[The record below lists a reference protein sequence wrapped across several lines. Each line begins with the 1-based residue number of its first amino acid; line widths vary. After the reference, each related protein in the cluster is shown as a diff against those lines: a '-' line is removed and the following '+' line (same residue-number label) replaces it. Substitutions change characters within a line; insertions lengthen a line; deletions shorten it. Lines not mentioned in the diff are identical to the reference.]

1 METGN
6 KKSFFKPENKWDYI
20 KLIAATLAVI
30 LVFVIVTAAA
40 LSTRDVFSEDFN
52 SGKHDFDTSYKAAGN
67 TVFSVSQNLG
77 MDGSKCLVIENSA
90 QSDASYT
97 RDIYLQARRHYR
109 VTGYVRTENINGSG
123 AVGASIQV
131 KKMSKG
137 SGETADTILASQ
149 NANVTSGAWTKVV
162 INLPETDMSHTY
174 QLVLRL
180 GGVDDGATAGKAY
193 FDNITVEKISALDG
207 GTFDDVRILSCII
220 VVLMLFVFFVAYS
233 YSKKYEI
240 NDGKSILAQPAG
252 GAVNVTTAV
261 VILFAA
267 AFMLRI
273 FLSVTYYQC
282 DIDVNLFKSW
292 GDVAYNKGL
301 TNVYKEL
308 GANIDYPPIVVY
320 FLWFASAVENTFG
333 KLFGLGHEYVHT
345 IFVKLPSMLCDMAI
359 GYVIYKYAKKY
370 GASTEWSLFF
380 TSLWLFNPL
389 SLIDASCWGQVDS
402 MLTLAVI
409 LSIIYLNKRKYLIA
423 GIWFGVGV
431 VLKPQ
436 MFFFL
441 PVFGYMWLKDVIEDK
456 NAMKA
461 VKSFFASVGGALAG
475 VIIPCIPYLH
485 MGFEKVE
492 LFGKSVKLPWIF
504 SLFIGTANHYEY
516 ASVNSYNFWFLSGKN
531 WVEDKTTLLEAALSA
546 EKPSQLWINILSKT
560 HLGDISLFAIGITF
574 IVIISLVTLYF
585 AIRLKKGEHLPY
597 LLSAFMFA
605 AVPFFAP
612 RMHERYFFPALAL
625 LIIALVI
632 YNKPLLLLPA
642 GLLSASGFLIVTDVL
657 MGLSVGGNLKNLG
670 KDYAEYSDYYWPAH
684 ASIPDRYRMLLSLLM
699 LFAVLTIWA
708 IMIFAEIDEKSKAN
722 ILGGKIYNEVKK
734 EPQVS
739 GKGGTKEAI
748 SAPKIV
754 PENYDN
760 IEVVV
765 ENVETAHVSE
775 RRERGEA

>member
-20 KLIAATLAVI
+20 KIVAAVLAVT

-40 LSTRDVFSEDFN
+40 LSTRDVFSDDFN
-52 SGKHDFDTSYKAAGN
+52 SGKHDFETEYKKADS
-67 TVFSVSQNLG
+67 TVFSISPSYG
-77 MDGSKCLVIENSA
+77 MDESGCLVIENSA

-123 AVGASIQV
+123 AVGASVQV
-131 KKMSKG
+131 NKMSKG
-137 SGETADTILASQ
+137 SGKTDETIFASQ
-149 NANVTSGAWTKVV
+149 NAYVTGGAWTKVV
-162 INLPETDMSHTY
+162 IDLPETDMSHTY

-180 GGVDDGATAGKAY
+180 GGEENGATAGKAY
-193 FDNITVEKISALDG
+193 FDNITVEKISALDE

-252 GAVNVTTAV
+252 GAFNVTTAA

-267 AFMLRI
+267 ALMLRI

-292 GDVAYNKGL
+292 GDVAYNAGL
-301 TNVYKEL
+301 TNVYTEL

-320 FLWFASAVENTFG
+320 FLWFASAIEKNFG
-333 KLFGLGHEYVHT
+333 NFFGLGHEYLHT
-345 IFVKLPSMLCDMAI
+345 IFVKLPSILCDMAI

-380 TSLWLFNPL
+380 TALWLFNPL

-409 LSIIYLNKRKYLIA
+409 LSIIYLNKKKHLTA

-461 VKSFFASVGGALAG
+461 VKTFFASVGGALAG

-485 MGFEKVE
+485 MGFEKIT
-492 LFGKSVKLPWIF
+492 LFGKGVKVPWIF
-504 SLFIGTANHYEY
+504 SLFVGTANHYEY
-516 ASVNSYNFWFLSGKN
+516 ASVNSYNFWFMAGKN
-531 WVEDKTTLLEAALSA
+531 WVEDKVTLLEAAKSA
-546 EKPSQLWINILSKT
+546 EKPSQLWISILSKT
-560 HLGDISLFAIGITF
+560 PFGDISLFAIGITF
-574 IVIISLVTLYF
+574 IVIISLVTLLF
-585 AIRLKKGEHLPY
+585 AVRLKKGEHLPY

-632 YNKPLLLLPA
+632 YNKQLMLLPV

-670 KDYAEYSDYYWPAH
+670 KEYDVYSDYYWPAH
-684 ASIPDRYRMLLSLLM
+684 ASIPDRYRMLLSFLM
-699 LFAVLTIWA
+699 LFAVITILA
-708 IMIFAEIDEKSKAN
+708 IMIFAELEEKCKTD
-722 ILGGKIYNEVKK
+722 ILGGKIYNEIIK
-734 EPQVS
+734 EKS
-739 GKGGTKEAI
+739 
-748 SAPKIV
+748 SAQEIV
-754 PENYDN
+754 PENYEN
-760 IEVVV
+760 IENV
-765 ENVETAHVSE
+765 VETATVSE
-775 RRERGEA
+775 QRKGGEKQ